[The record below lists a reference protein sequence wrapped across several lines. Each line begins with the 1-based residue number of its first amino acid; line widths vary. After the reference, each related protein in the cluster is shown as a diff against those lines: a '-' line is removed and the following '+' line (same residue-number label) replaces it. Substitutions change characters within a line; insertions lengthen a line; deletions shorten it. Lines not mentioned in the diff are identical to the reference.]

1 VLTGLSPL
9 LSFVGT
15 RHTSPK
21 DADMPPDPDR
31 PLVQSERMQVFRA
44 LVEAQDRGLTVER
57 SRRMVAKRF
66 GLSEQRVREIEREGL
81 DCRWPPLAP

>member
-1 VLTGLSPL
+1 
-9 LSFVGT
+9 
-15 RHTSPK
+15 
-21 DADMPPDPDR
+21 MPPDPDR

-57 SRRMVAKRF
+57 SRRAVAKRF

-81 DCRWPPLAP
+81 SAKWPPLTP